1 MKSSEVGAVLALW
14 NDIDPVRMDE
24 YERWHAIEHVPER
37 VWVPGFVAATRYV
50 ADAGDQPRYF
60 TLYELQSLECLETA
74 AYLELVAEPTPW
86 SASMRPAFTSFHRA
100 ACPLVVDI
108 GTGSGAGLIAF
119 RVVWTSAQAPAT
131 AALQAVAS
139 ALFEHGDVTR
149 VQIGEVTPAGSQA
162 LANERNAPP
171 GREYLFLIQ
180 TLRYD
185 EVVALSEQFQ
195 NTAAASLGQSV
206 WHERTYYQFAS
217 HVQHSDVSAAQRPKP
232 RLDLM

>member
-1 MKSSEVGAVLALW
+1 MKPANVGAVLALW
-14 NDIDPVRMDE
+14 NDIDPARIDE

-37 VWVPGFVAATRYV
+37 VWVPGFVAATRYI
-50 ADAGDQPRYF
+50 ANGGHQPRYF

-86 SASMRPAFTSFHRA
+86 SASMRPAFTSFHRV
-100 ACPLVVDI
+100 ACPLIVNIGRVV
-108 GTGSGAGLIAF
+108 GTSLIVF
-119 RVVWTSAQAPAT
+119 RVVWTSAQAPTT
-131 AALQAVAS
+131 AALQILAS
-139 ALFEHGDVTR
+139 ALFEQGDATR

-162 LANERNAPP
+162 LVNERNAPP
-171 GREYLFLIQ
+171 GREYLLLIQ
-180 TLRYD
+180 ALRH
-185 EVVALSEQFQ
+185 EAVFALSEQFQ
-195 NTAAASLGQSV
+195 NTAAALLGQSV